1 MSGQD
6 ILETYL
12 EAGEYFASVVD
23 QVDIDGWD
31 EPALGEWCVRDL
43 TGHTYR
49 AFTTVLSYSAKPGDR
64 VDLVS
69 PVDYFIKALET
80 LSDPKQVAERGR
92 AAGLEII
99 DDPRMM
105 VRGFA
110 MYVKNKLEELSDDF
124 ILACPIGGIRLIDYL
139 PPRTFEIVI
148 HTMDLAKAVGVDAK
162 PPEAGM
168 EATLQ
173 IMGQLAIHR
182 GQASELILASTGRG
196 GLPEGFSVLS

>member
-6 ILETYL
+6 IRETYL
-12 EAGEYFASVVD
+12 EASEFFASVVD

-43 TGHTYR
+43 AGHTYR
-49 AFTTVLSYSAKPGDR
+49 AFTTVLSYSAKPADK
-64 VDLVS
+64 VDLES
-69 PVDYFIKALET
+69 PAAFFLKAFD
-80 LSDPKQVAERGR
+80 SIADSRQVAERGR

-110 MYVKNKLEELSDDF
+110 MYVKNKLEELPDDF
-124 ILACPIGGIRLIDYL
+124 ILDSPVGGIRLIDYL
-139 PPRTFEIVI
+139 PTRTFELII
-148 HTMDLAKAVGVDAK
+148 HTMDLAKAVGVEAK

-168 EATLQ
+168 ETTLQ
-173 IMGQLAIHR
+173 IMGQIALHR
-182 GQASELILASTGRG
+182 GHASDLVLAATGRG
-196 GLPEGFSVLS
+196 ELPDGFSVLG

>member
-6 ILETYL
+6 IRETYL

-49 AFTTVLSYSAKPGDR
+49 AFTTVLSYSAKPAEK
-64 VDLVS
+64 VDLER
-69 PVDYFIKALET
+69 PVDYFLKALET
-80 LSDPKQVAERGR
+80 LADPKMVAEGGR

-110 MYVKNKLEELSDDF
+110 MYVKNKLEELPDDF

-139 PPRTFEIVI
+139 PTRTFELII
-148 HTMDLAKAVGVDAK
+148 HTMDLAKAVGVEAK

-168 EATLQ
+168 DATLQ
-173 IMGQLAIHR
+173 IMGQLALHR
-182 GQASELILASTGRG
+182 GHSSELILAATGRG
-196 GLPEGFSVLS
+196 GLSEGFSVLS

>member
-6 ILETYL
+6 IRDTYL

-43 TGHTYR
+43 AGHTYR
-49 AFTTVLSYSAKPGDR
+49 AFTTVLSYSAAPDDKVEIER
-64 VDLVS
+64 
-69 PVDYFIKALET
+69 PVDYFLKVLG
-80 LSDPKQVAERGR
+80 DNVGQKQVAELGR

-110 MYVKNKLEELSDDF
+110 MYVKNKLDDLGDDH
-124 ILACPIGGIRLIDYL
+124 IMGTGVGGMRLIDYL
-139 PPRTFEIVI
+139 PTRTFELII

-162 PPEAGM
+162 PPEKGM
-168 EATLQ
+168 TATLEILGQ
-173 IMGQLAIHR
+173 IALYRGHASDLLLA
-182 GQASELILASTGRG
+182 ATGRG
-196 GLPEGFSVLS
+196 GLPVGFSVLG